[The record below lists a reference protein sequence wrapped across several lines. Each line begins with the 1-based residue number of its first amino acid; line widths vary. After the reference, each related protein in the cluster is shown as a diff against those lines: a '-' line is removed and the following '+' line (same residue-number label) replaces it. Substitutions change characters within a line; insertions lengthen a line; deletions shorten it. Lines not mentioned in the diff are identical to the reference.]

1 MEAIQPGSSTMVR
14 SPKVDEAFTKDDT
27 HSYESFEVPETA
39 REYDEPILMSPTTTS
54 GASSSTQ
61 SLPQTLPPNKEDSD
75 GDDDGR
81 VYSNIPDELY
91 QEDLYTEI
99 DQTDLPAPSEGATT
113 PEEVDE
119 DNLDPNEMQLWLL
132 LQIQKMVQKMEDVY
146 GTSSPKLARRKA
158 SNSPMCTKHVH
169 GKAKPPPTTSSP
181 DPPSQAVIQKEINN
195 EDMESRPARRDL
207 YESLDTIN
215 EAITESLPPPIPPKT
230 YQVIDGGS
238 KIVYVSEPPGPTRGR
253 RSDQWSQTN
262 TLPSRATQSS
272 ARPKPPPLQ
281 PKGIQVRQHQIELRA
296 GNGII

>member
-1 MEAIQPGSSTMVR
+1 MVR
-14 SPKVDEAFTKDDT
+14 SPKADEAFTEDDR
-27 HSYESFEVPETA
+27 HSYENFEVTETA
-39 REYDEPILMSPTTTS
+39 REYDEPILMSPATTS
-54 GASSSTQ
+54 GVSSSTQ
-61 SLPQTLPPNKEDSD
+61 SLPQTLPPNKEDSDGD

-99 DQTDLPAPSEGATT
+99 DQTDLSAPSEGATT

-158 SNSPMCTKHVH
+158 NNSPMCTKRVH

-181 DPPSQAVIQKEINN
+181 DPPSQAVIH
-195 EDMESRPARRDL
+195 EDMESRPASRDL

-215 EAITESLPPPIPPKT
+215 EAITESSPPPIPPKT
-230 YQVIDGGS
+230 YQIIDGGS
-238 KIVYVSEPPGPTRGR
+238 KIVHVSKPPGAASR
-253 RSDQWSQTN
+253 RRYDQWSQTN
-262 TLPSRATQSS
+262 TLPSRISQSA
-272 ARPKPPPLQ
+272 ARPKPPPVQ

-296 GNGII
+296 GNCII